1 MAQTTPNMQLT
12 VWNLL
17 SDPYDSSQL
26 AQNFVAIDQH
36 DHSGSGKGA
45 PIDGTSALINGSVTS
60 AKLASPSVN
69 TGNLVD
75 QSVTTDKIADS
86 TGSTD
91 GVTTAKIATSAIT
104 NAKIADGTIRRAKL
118 YSDDVNV
125 PLYVHA
131 STNGSLPTTTKSG
144 DALYD
149 GYTIDY
155 TDNSAASSRKYL
167 WRLRYNGSSWDY
179 VGGSGYRT
187 TTSSTLT
194 SSGNGPLSG
203 VMYTGWDGANFQSFL
218 LPLKGKYFVV
228 AGGSGEPESNYFATF
243 KTALYLGGT
252 SPSFQTGIAAS
263 ASPLAGT
270 TASTLSFGVIATLTS
285 DGDQASS
292 ATVNSIVSCTSNA
305 SSGNRLRQLFGCGT
319 KFQLS
324 SDTRQTFTLTG
335 NSQDLSIGNANEP
348 VVSQALPDASGIDFN
363 LRFQHMYVVPYSGL
377 SNF

>member
-60 AKLASPSVN
+60 AKLASPAVN

-91 GVTTAKIATSAIT
+91 GITTAKLADTAVT

-118 YSDDVNV
+118 YSDDVNI
-125 PLYVHA
+125 PIYVHA

-149 GYTIDY
+149 GYTVDY
-155 TDNSAASSRKYL
+155 TDNASAPSRKYL

-179 VGGSGYRT
+179 VGGFGYKAVNFTTLNASGA
-187 TTSSTLT
+187 
-194 SSGNGPLSG
+194 GPVNGR
-203 VMYTGWDGANFQSFL
+203 MYAGWGATQFQSFL

-228 AGGSGEPESNYFATF
+228 AGGSGDMQANYLATF
-243 KTALYLGGT
+243 KTALYLGSAGT
-252 SPSFQTGIAAS
+252 STGV
-263 ASPLAGT
+263 SPLSGT
-270 TASTLSFGVIATLTS
+270 TASTLSFGVAFSASEEDQTS
-285 DGDQASS
+285 A

-305 SSGNRLRQLFGCGT
+305 SSGNKLRQLFGCGI
-319 KFQLS
+319 KFALS
-324 SDTRQTFTLTG
+324 VDTTTNAASDPVYPADTLTG
-335 NSQDLSIGNANEP
+335 
-348 VVSQALPDASGIDFN
+348 VSNPASASVADFN

>member
-1 MAQTTPNMQLT
+1 MQLT

-60 AKLASPSVN
+60 AKLASPAVN

-91 GVTTAKIATSAIT
+91 GITTAKLADTAVT
-104 NAKIADGTIRRAKL
+104 NAKIADGTIKRAKL
-118 YSDDVNV
+118 YTNDIDV

-144 DALYD
+144 GALYD
-149 GYTIDY
+149 GYTVDY
-155 TDNSAASSRKYL
+155 TDNATVSSRKYL

-179 VGGSGYRT
+179 VGGSGYRAT
-187 TTSSTLT
+187 NSATLNAA
-194 SSGNGPLSG
+194 GNGPQSG
-203 VMYTGWDGANFQSFL
+203 VMYTSWGGSQFQSFL
-218 LPLKGKYFVV
+218 LPLKGKYFIV
-228 AGGSGEPESNYFATF
+228 AGGSGEPQTNYFATF
-243 KTALYLGGT
+243 KTALYLGVIN
-252 SPSFQTGIAAS
+252 PSFNTGISYS
-263 ASPLAGT
+263 ASPLEGT
-270 TASTLSFGVIATLTS
+270 TASTLSFGVASALAT
-285 DGDQASS
+285 DEDQTSS

-319 KFQLS
+319 KFALS
-324 SDTRQTFTLTG
+324 VDTTG
-335 NSQDLSIGNANEP
+335 TGSANDP
-348 VVSQALPDASGIDFN
+348 VVSASNPDASGIDFN
-363 LRFQHMYVVPYSGL
+363 LRFQHMYVIPYRGL
-377 SNF
+377 SNFA